1 MEQGLRGIAS
11 VQAYGLES
19 KVGADYEVSLEPESN
34 GKVKQGMVAGAV
46 FGFTQF
52 SVFVSFAL
60 VFFVGSQLLVQV
72 KIDFISFFT
81 SVLAV
86 MFGAL
91 GA

>member
-1 MEQGLRGIAS
+1 
-11 VQAYGLES
+11 
-19 KVGADYEVSLEPESN
+19 
-34 GKVKQGMVAGAV
+34 MVAGAV